1 MQPTRDCSTD
11 DRLVLARVTQGV
23 VELLAESG
31 LHLPLSQ
38 AGPGQ
43 YLLGSSRASVRLV
56 QGKLMVRSGAGHV
69 PFLDWLAKQPLPTG
83 PAGLMSAESL

>member
-1 MQPTRDCSTD
+1 MA
-11 DRLVLARVTQGV
+11 RLTQGV

-69 PFLDWLAKQPLPTG
+69 PFLDWLAKQPLPAG
-83 PAGLMSAESL
+83 PAGMMSAESL